1 VRVNDQRSRISAV
14 GRPRRAHPRSPTNR
28 VLAHKRIVAG
38 FWIVL
43 IAIPVS
49 QLAVLGLTAIA
60 DVWFYGTGATAWMV
74 ADEKIAS

>member
-1 VRVNDQRSRISAV
+1 MTNAAASQPSG
-14 GRPRRAHPRSPTNR
+14 GRAGRTLGALTNR
-28 VLAHKRIVAG
+28 VLAHTRIVAG

-74 ADEKIAS
+74 ADEKIAL